1 METTSP
7 LEFPDSN
14 DFLHPLLT
22 AHTETPSSVG
32 SLSKHLQAWEN
43 LVEDRLAVSVVRGG
57 VQDSTYGQA
66 ASDFLSDP
74 FLGTQKPYQGKDSRP
89 RSVRPPEEGSYSS
102 NQGGDKGVLFRTVYC
117 PKEKWENETNFRS
130 IPLEQVYQE
139 SKIQDGNPKY
149 YSKIYSEGR
158 LGHLGRSP
166 RRILSCANPQ
176 EISKMA
182 KIYVE
187 GETLP
192 IPSSPFRTFISPLH
206 FHPHGV
212 INVQDSK
219 PERHKIKVLPRRLV
233 KFGPIRDSLSREHRT
248 DNQSCLQTGVYHK
261 LEEIR
266 PNPSSGIQL
275 PRNDFQHKAFCGG
288 SNKGTFCF
296 AKINDSEVGK
306 SGSGFVERTPGNPG
320 EYGVHGNTYSA
331 GQSGEAT
338 TTESGEKV
346 VSRPGVVRKF
356 SSNGSLVLGRDQE
369 MVRRDLGASIR
380 TNSSPRSSL
389 IHPYRCVRPGVGRP
403 YEPGDSLRSLAER
416 RVPFSHKLQRDGGH
430 LPCLKSVPSSS
441 SGQNGNGLFGQQHS
455 SFLFEKSRG
464 DRFGQSFA
472 EGRGDFEM
480 VPLSSNMLVSSFHSG
495 KVKCPSRPVESQG
508 SGVGVG
514 MVNSSVSSS
523 QSLGS
528 LGPSHGGPVCNSFQ
542 CSTANVCLPVSGRS
556 RLEDRRSLFQ
566 LGRVDGLRVPSSSND
581 SVCDSEM
588 VGRKTQAYSHNT
600 VLAEQ
605 ELARGTHV
613 LGPCKP
619 AEVESTGRGPDT
631 TQNKIPTPTPSSFG
645 SNRMATVRETL
656 RSSGFSLDSCNL
668 IVKGKRKST
677 NNLYDSRWKRWCSY
691 CKEEDVDPC
700 NPSESDFC
708 NFLSF
713 IFYNDRLA
721 GSTLKGYRSAI
732 VSTIALLTGRKP
744 FFSSDIVHNLINGA
758 LNISHVN
765 KCISRKEP
773 WSLPLV
779 FSFLNSSVFE
789 PLSSC
794 SLPFL
799 TWKAVFLIA
808 LALVRR
814 VGGLHALSGLKDD
827 VIFEDDFSGVSLKF
841 LPEFRAKTQLPMQK
855 SKGFFI
861 PSIFSMEGSTDDDI
875 LSCPVRALR
884 IYRGRT
890 EGFRRDRRRL
900 FLSLKQNYQK
910 DITKN
915 TLARWI
921 VTIVKEAYQV
931 RDMTVPTSIRAHDT
945 RRLGSSLAFERGV
958 ALDDIM
964 ATASWKSPN
973 VFIDSYLKDV
983 SHTATDGTSAIRMAI
998 LAGAG
1003 TR

>member
-1 METTSP
+1 MGKSCRRPTGR
-7 LEFPDSN
+7 FC
-14 DFLHPLLT
+14 
-22 AHTETPSSVG
+22 G
-32 SLSKHLQAWEN
+32 K
-43 LVEDRLAVSVVRGG
+43 GG

-66 ASDFLSDP
+66 ASDFLSDS
-74 FLGTQKPYQGKDSRP
+74 FLGTQEPYQRKDSRS
-89 RSVRPPEEGSYSS
+89 RGVRYVEKGCHLSDQE
-102 NQGGDKGVLFRTVYC
+102 GDKGVLFSSVYRS
-117 PKEKWENETNFRS
+117 KEKWENETNFRF
-130 IPLEQVYQE
+130 IPLEQVYQK
-139 SKIQDGNPKY
+139 SKIQDGDPKY
-149 YSKIYSEGR
+149 YPKIYSEGR
-158 LGHLGRSP
+158 LGHLNRSP
-166 RRILSCANPQ
+166 RRLLSCTNTQ
-176 EISKMA
+176 EISKVA
-182 KIYVE
+182 KICVE
-187 GETLP
+187 GETLSV
-192 IPSSPFRTFISPLH
+192 PSSPIRTFISPLH
-206 FHPHGV
+206 LHPFSV
-212 INVQDSK
+212 SNVQDPK
-219 PERHKIKVLPRRLV
+219 PEGHKIKVLPRRLV
-233 KFGPIRDSLSREHRT
+233 KFGPIRKSLSKEHQT
-248 DNQSCLQTGVYHK
+248 DNQSGLKTGVCHK
-261 LEEIR
+261 LGEIR

-275 PRNDFQHKAFCGG
+275 SRDDFQYKSFCGG
-288 SNKGTFCF
+288 SNKGTLCF
-296 AKINDSEVGK
+296 VKRNDSEAGK
-306 SGSGFVERTPGNPG
+306 SGGGFVERTHGSPG
-320 EYGVHGNTYSA
+320 EYGVHVNTYSA
-331 GQSGEAT
+331 RQSREAT
-338 TTESGEKV
+338 STESGEEAI
-346 VSRPGVVRKF
+346 SRPGVVRQV
-356 SSNGSLVLGRDQE
+356 SSNGSLVPRRYQE
-369 MVRRDLGASIR
+369 MARRDLGASIR
-380 TNSSPRSSL
+380 TNSSSRSSL
-389 IHPYRCVRPGVGRP
+389 IHPYRCVGSGVGRP
-403 YEPGDSLRSLAER
+403 FEPRNSFRSLAER
-416 RVPFSHKLQRDGGH
+416 RVSLSHKLQGDGGH
-430 LPCLKSVPSSS
+430 LPRSKSVSTVS
-441 SGQNGNGLFGQQHS
+441 SGQNGNSLFGQQHS
-455 SFLFEKSRG
+455 SFLFEKSG
-464 DRFGQSFA
+464 GNGLGQSLA
-472 EGRGDFEM
+472 EGRRNSEM
-480 VPLSSNMLVSSFHSG
+480 VPLSSNMPVSSFYSR
-495 KVKCPSRPVESQG
+495 KVKCTGRPIKSEG

-514 MVNSSVSSS
+514 MVNSTVLSS

-528 LGPSHGGPVCNSFQ
+528 LGPSHGGPVCNTLQ
-542 CSTANVCLPVSGRS
+542 CATANFCLPVSGRS
-556 RLEDRRSLFQ
+556 SLENGRSFLQ
-566 LGRVDGLRVPSSSND
+566 LGRVDDLRLPSSSND

-605 ELARGTHV
+605 ELAGGTHV
-613 LGPCKP
+613 FGPCKP
-619 AEVESTGRGPDT
+619 TEVESTDRGPDT

-656 RSSGFSLDSCNL
+656 RSSGFSLNSCNL

-677 NNLYDSRWKRWCSY
+677 NNLYDCRWKKWCIY
-691 CKEEDVDPC
+691 CKENDVDPC

-732 VSTIALLTGRKP
+732 GSTIAILTGRKP
-744 FFSSDIVHNLINGA
+744 FFSSDIVNNLISGA
-758 LNISHVN
+758 LNISHVDR
-765 KCISRKEP
+765 CISRKEP
-773 WSLPLV
+773 WSLSLV

-799 TWKAVFLIA
+799 TWKVVFLIA

-827 VIFEDDFSGVSLKF
+827 VVFEEDFSGVSLKF

-884 IYRGRT
+884 LYRGRT

-931 RDMTVPTSIRAHDT
+931 MDMTVPTSIRAHDT

-983 SHTATDGTSAIRMAI
+983 SHTATDGTSTIRMAI